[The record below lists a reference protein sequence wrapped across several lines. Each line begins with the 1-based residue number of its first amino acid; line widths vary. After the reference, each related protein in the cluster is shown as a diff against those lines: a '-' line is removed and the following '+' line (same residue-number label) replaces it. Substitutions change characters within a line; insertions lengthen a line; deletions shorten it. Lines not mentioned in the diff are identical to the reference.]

1 MSLHHYVASIADT
14 LGVPAD
20 TWYCL
25 AAPAEA
31 YIAFEQTCP
40 RHPGHDVALLW
51 TPRTGWCTALEV
63 GGELT
68 AASCMGGPLFPPPH
82 RVAAFAAAFFRGDK
96 QQRPT
101 PRCPPGAATRAA
113 CRCPRTSPRHHR
125 ATPRTQGEPMTT
137 RDDLRAG
144 KALQGLRFPADR
156 ARALD
161 YARVRAADRKTLK
174 ALEALP
180 DRTFATRDDL
190 VDAVPGQPEGTEHPG
205 GTAR

>member
-1 MSLHHYVASIADT
+1 
-14 LGVPAD
+14 
-20 TWYCL
+20 
-25 AAPAEA
+25 
-31 YIAFEQTCP
+31 
-40 RHPGHDVALLW
+40 
-51 TPRTGWCTALEV
+51 
-63 GGELT
+63 
-68 AASCMGGPLFPPPH
+68 
-82 RVAAFAAAFFRGDK
+82 
-96 QQRPT
+96 
-101 PRCPPGAATRAA
+101 
-113 CRCPRTSPRHHR
+113 
-125 ATPRTQGEPMTT
+125 MTT